1 MKVSV
6 VTAATLLAFI
16 GLKSNTYMSV
26 FVHLFSILF
35 IKERHIVL
43 WDVWPAMC
51 VCVGVLDFLR
61 SLPNLSGGQLS
72 FLCAVEVCRTPQWKW
87 YWWLLFFPLFFPMIR
102 WVQSF
107 VGSVVPYG
115 RVEPDTPINIHHIYT
130 GYVMWRDSPFSSQH
144 FSDYG

>member
-87 YWWLLFFPLFFPMIR
+87 YWWLLFFPLFFPFQKNKNKKKNPTRCAELRI
-102 WVQSF
+102 VLP
-107 VGSVVPYG
+107 VVILLWLLAKA
-115 RVEPDTPINIHHIYT
+115 VFSAWNISLH
-130 GYVMWRDSPFSSQH
+130 D
-144 FSDYG
+144 